1 MRFGLASESRA
12 SKSSLTT
19 VFLPIGGHGRLHEGC
34 AQGEGCITGASRG
47 QQNREPV
54 DADVRSPSS
63 IAYPRS
69 RVASSLAR
77 SWSVVVTDLAVQD
90 CIDSGLRSEERRV
103 GEESR
108 PWW

>member
-47 QQNREPV
+47 QQNRKPV
-54 DADVRSPSS
+54 DADVRF
-63 IAYPRS
+63 AVVN
-69 RVASSLAR
+69 RVST
-77 SWSVVVTDLAVQD
+77 V
-90 CIDSGLRSEERRV
+90 SGRV
-103 GEESR
+103 ELGEELVCCCDR
-108 PWW
+108 LGGPRLHRFGTAELL